1 MLCANFPGAHTTCL
15 VSLRAFSNLGFR
27 HDLDA
32 LREFSGC
39 TYDVP
44 RIPPCVQQ
52 PGIPTRS
59 RCSARIFRVHIRR
72 ASYPSVRSATWDSD
86 TISMLCANFPGAHTT
101 CLVSLRAFSN
111 LGFRHDRAALRRVNW
126 TSAGTV
132 YTKAFLYL
140 NPAAVVR
147 RGAYLS
153 AHPEQLRKVVCFDL
167 LEPSRSH
174 APSPVP
180 SPVREE
186 MSIWESWL
194 AA

>member
-1 MLCANFPGAHTTCL
+1 MKTIPWDHDKNLSKTLSFPWRDAVQEGTSPRLKGNASQGIGCQTCKMSVFNPKRHPTAPIKWDKSQRGETIHDALREFSGAYATCL
-15 VSLRAFSNLGFR
+15 VSLRAFSN
-27 HDLDA
+27 
-32 LREFSGC
+32 
-39 TYDVP
+39 P
-44 RIPPCVQQ
+44 
-52 PGIPTRS
+52 
-59 RCSARIFRVHIRR
+59 
-72 ASYPSVRSATWDSD
+72 
-86 TISMLCANFPGAHTT
+86 
-101 CLVSLRAFSN
+101 
-111 LGFRHDRAALRRVNW
+111 GFRHDRAALRRVNW

-167 LEPSRSH
+167 LKPSNSH

-186 MSIWESWL
+186 MSIWESWR

>member
-1 MLCANFPGAHTTCL
+1 MKTIPWAHDKNLSKTLSFPWRDAVQEGTSPRLKGECIPRNRVPNMQNECFQSQATPD
-15 VSLRAFSNLGFR
+15 SPSNGTNR
-27 HDLDA
+27 
-32 LREFSGC
+32 REQKLY
-39 TYDVP
+39 T
-44 RIPPCVQQ
+44 
-52 PGIPTRS
+52 
-59 RCSARIFRVHIRR
+59 
-72 ASYPSVRSATWDSD
+72 
-86 TISMLCANFPGAHTT
+86 MLCANFPGAHTT